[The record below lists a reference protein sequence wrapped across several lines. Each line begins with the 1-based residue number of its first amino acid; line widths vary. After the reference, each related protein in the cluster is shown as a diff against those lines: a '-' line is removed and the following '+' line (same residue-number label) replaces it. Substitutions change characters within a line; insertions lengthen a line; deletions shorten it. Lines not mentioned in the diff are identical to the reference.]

1 MRDLIVQLLRHA
13 RGVWRYRW
21 WMLGV
26 AWVVC
31 IIGWT
36 VVARMPDQF
45 EASARVYVDTQSVLS
60 PFLRGL
66 AIDTGRS
73 DRKIQL
79 MTRTLLS
86 QPNLEKVMRMTDLD
100 LKAKTQED
108 KERLI
113 DELKSKLKF
122 RGTSRENLYT
132 ISYTDHSPEL
142 AKLVVKSLLTIFME
156 SNLGES
162 RKDQDSA
169 TAFLEQEVAEYERRM
184 REAEE
189 KLAAFKQHNLGYL
202 PEESGGY
209 YETLAAAKKRVAQA
223 ELELRLAEDKMN
235 VLQRQ
240 LGGESPTFGLGP
252 AIQSFQVDTSDYDSR
267 INAIESRLDDM
278 LLKYTDK
285 HPDVIA
291 MREKLAILKK
301 EKAAFVRK
309 TRRAVESGG
318 VVTNDVN
325 QNPVFQQMKIGL
337 ANAESE
343 AAAKRLLRDKYK
355 ADVEK
360 LEQDINR
367 VLKVENEQKE
377 LNRDYNLLKKNHA
390 VLLSRLESARLGRKA
405 DNQGDSVKFKV
416 IDPPRAPVTP
426 SGPNRILY
434 SSVVL
439 LLGLAVGFG
448 VAFLMSQL
456 RPTFDERQMMSDAL
470 GLPVLGSVNM
480 VWTRDQIHA
489 RKVRNVS
496 FAFTFTGLVVSF
508 GIVLALYQLN
518 IDILP
523 RLANSLH
530 LS

>member
-1 MRDLIVQLLRHA
+1 
-13 RGVWRYRW
+13 
-21 WMLGV
+21 MLGV

-31 IIGWT
+31 VIGWT

-60 PFLRGL
+60 PFLRG
-66 AIDTGRS
+66 ITIETGRS

-100 LKAKTQED
+100 LKAKTPAD
-108 KERLI
+108 RERLI
-113 DELKSKLKF
+113 DELKSNIRF
-122 RGTSRENLYT
+122 GGTSRENLYT
-132 ISYTDHSPEL
+132 ISYQDHSPEL

-169 TAFLEQEVAEYERRM
+169 TAFLEKEIAEYERRM

-189 KLAAFKQHNLGYL
+189 ALAAFKQNNLGYL

-209 YETLAAAKKRVAQA
+209 YETLAAAKKRLAQA
-223 ELELRLAEDKMN
+223 DLDLKLAEDRMA

-252 AIQSFQVDTSDYDSR
+252 SIQGFQVDTSDYDAR
-267 INAIESRLDDM
+267 INAIESKLDDM

-291 MREKLAILKK
+291 LKAKLRILKN

-309 TRRAVESGG
+309 TAKTVESGG
-318 VVTNDVN
+318 VVTSDVN
-325 QNPVFQQMKIGL
+325 QNPVYQQMKLSL
-337 ANAESE
+337 ANAEAE
-343 AAAKRLLRDKYK
+343 VAAKRLLRDKYA
-355 ADVEK
+355 ADVAK

-377 LNRDYNLLKKNHA
+377 LNRDYALLKKNHA
-390 VLLSRLESARLGRKA
+390 VLLSRLESAKLARKA

-426 SGPNRILY
+426 SGPNRILF

-439 LLGLAVGFG
+439 LLGLGVGFG

-456 RPTFDERQMMSDAL
+456 RPTFDERQMMSDSL

-480 VWTRDQIHA
+480 VWTRDQVRA

-496 FAFTFTGLVVSF
+496 FAFTFTGLIVCF
-508 GIVLALYQLN
+508 GLVLALYQLN
-518 IDILP
+518 IDVLP
-523 RLANSLH
+523 RLANSLKF
-530 LS
+530 S